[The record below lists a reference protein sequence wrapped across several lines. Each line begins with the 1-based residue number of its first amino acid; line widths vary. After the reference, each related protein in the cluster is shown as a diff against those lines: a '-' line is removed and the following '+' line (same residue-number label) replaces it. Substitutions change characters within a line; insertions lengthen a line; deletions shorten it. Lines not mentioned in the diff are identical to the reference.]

1 MKRIGKV
8 LLRNLYYIFS
18 RYTLGYYIKCYTIV
32 IAMYLITK
40 YVCNLYLT
48 TYELV
53 VYLISMFF
61 YPFSRYTYF
70 YLKEMLL
77 GCSNIKIP
85 LFIYYP
91 CKLGVF
97 GFLLAFSIPIGGL
110 GIIYVLIVSNC
121 KYYLEKKEEKKV
133 DSIDKTIDNLV

>member
-1 MKRIGKV
+1 MKKIGKI

-18 RYTLGYYIKCYTIV
+18 RYTFGYYIKCYAIV
-32 IAMYLITK
+32 LGVYFGSRYILGVY
-40 YVCNLYLT
+40 YT

-53 VYLISMFF
+53 VYGISMFF

-70 YLKEMLL
+70 YLKEKLL
-77 GCSNIKIP
+77 GNSNIKIP

-91 CKLGVF
+91 CKIGVF

-110 GIIYVLIVSNC
+110 GIIYVLIVNNC
-121 KYYLEKKEEKKV
+121 RYYLAKKEEKQSECINEIV
-133 DSIDKTIDNLV
+133 DNLI